1 MMKENT
7 VRDRRVWLPIVDQW
21 CRPVTRAWE
30 NNPLSSFLAAGD
42 VSPRETYVAEA
53 QTSPPGETSAQ
64 VVKQMSLL
72 AGSVARVC
80 LIFTLSWETRLLIM
94 TGGNSDVELHTEPNQ
109 MYKFL

>member
-1 MMKENT
+1 M
-7 VRDRRVWLPIVDQW
+7 
-21 CRPVTRAWE
+21 TRAWE

-80 LIFTLSWETRLLIM
+80 LIFTLSWETRLL
-94 TGGNSDVELHTEPNQ
+94 TGGNSDAELHTEPNL